1 MMGTTGTETHTGVG
15 GIKGTGE
22 GLVLQHG
29 VIGSG
34 ADMEGSR
41 EYDEFVFL

>member
-1 MMGTTGTETHTGVG
+1 MVMGMKGVELHKGAG

-29 VIGSG
+29 VAGSSV
-34 ADMEGSR
+34 DMEGDR
-41 EYDEFVFL
+41 I

>member
-1 MMGTTGTETHTGVG
+1 MMGTIGRETHKGVG

-29 VIGSG
+29 VIGSRV
-34 ADMEGSR
+34 DMEGNR
-41 EYDEFVFL
+41 M